1 MCAGRF
7 QRGSSRHWNVLHSKA
22 VALII
27 LPREAHTGV
36 WKECSLKPAFLL
48 LLFWSLSE
56 KRALTTGLSFVWR
69 TQSSFSQLLTGKGL
83 SEKFLSQSQG
93 MKVGREE
100 QISSL
105 CCKVKTPDSWLLTT
119 AEILFFFFFPY
130 TTYSTATTT
139 KKSLPGGIR
148 YYRDTKNIRII
159 TWSCET
165 EVLPP
170 TEIYCVEDAT
180 PVTHAVTHNSRPT
193 RHMPFWCYA
202 GHHFKHFPKNQ
213 KPTELGCM
221 HCHDLCFPLV
231 LHHWQYEC
239 KEKTCKSVSYSLI
252 FSLTDARK
260 PRDWQ
265 ISLNIIGL

>member
-1 MCAGRF
+1 MKEFLHVCSQGFKETDNTHLQKSLEFLYSMCAGRF

-36 WKECSLKPAFLL
+36 WKECSLKPTFLL

-105 CCKVKTPDSWLLTT
+105 CCKVKTPDS
-119 AEILFFFFFPY
+119 
-130 TTYSTATTT
+130 
-139 KKSLPGGIR
+139 
-148 YYRDTKNIRII
+148 
-159 TWSCET
+159 
-165 EVLPP
+165 
-170 TEIYCVEDAT
+170 
-180 PVTHAVTHNSRPT
+180 
-193 RHMPFWCYA
+193 
-202 GHHFKHFPKNQ
+202 
-213 KPTELGCM
+213 
-221 HCHDLCFPLV
+221 
-231 LHHWQYEC
+231 
-239 KEKTCKSVSYSLI
+239 
-252 FSLTDARK
+252 
-260 PRDWQ
+260 
-265 ISLNIIGL
+265 